1 MNEQKTSRVL
11 TFETL
16 WLISERELSAR
27 EIVFSKG
34 KNLLTGGNGTGKSR
48 VTKHCFWVLGC
59 EVHKR
64 VWGPWDASTAA
75 ALTFTYRGNSYTALR
90 SNDRFGLLD
99 DSGQFIVATGQ
110 YQRYQAVLCELL
122 GYELMLKRPKSEKF
136 SLAGVPYLAI
146 PSYLDQDGGWG
157 TTWNTFDRLGQF
169 ENWVQP
175 VFEMFIGLSTNAYL
189 VAKSKRQELTARIN
203 DIERELSHQ
212 RKAFDEVS
220 KVLSEEAPVLDPIH
234 FKSELRSL
242 ATSAGNIQQQQRD
255 LREKVTK
262 LATQVVR
269 LESDLAMCRAAQEET
284 VGDLVYLTELEPD
297 RALVCPTCGWEHENS
312 FHAKVQL
319 GTDAHALNELVG
331 DLTDRLKKA
340 REKYAELK
348 GRLALVEEQLVTFN
362 QQTEED
368 SSRVELKTLIA
379 AYSRKTVS
387 TALMTI
393 EGKADEKLKPL
404 QAEKDAQDVI
414 VKLVEDKNRRKEVK
428 KAYVDR
434 VNGFMNE
441 LQAPPEERVAAGKLG
456 QRPPTGGSEMPRSV
470 LAVHLA
476 MLHTNFEYSDTPIF
490 PLVVDTFQHSGQ
502 DKDNLPAMINAAYAL
517 AVPGQQT
524 IFAAE
529 TVPDTVNLDGVEV
542 QMFTEKRRFLQRNAY
557 GAIAP
562 MFARWIAHIDQQAQ
576 QELLAQD
583 PSKT

>member
-11 TFETL
+11 TFDKL

-27 EIVFSKG
+27 EILFSKG

-48 VTKHCFWVLGC
+48 VTKHCFWALGC

-75 ALTFTYRGNSYTALR
+75 ALTFTYRGSSYTAVR
-90 SNDRFGLLD
+90 SHDRFGLLD
-99 DSGQFIVATGQ
+99 GDGQFLIATGQ
-110 YQRYQAVLCELL
+110 YQRYQQVLCDLL
-122 GYELMLKRPKSEKF
+122 GYELTLKRPKSEKF
-136 SLAGVPYLAI
+136 GLAGVPYLAI

-157 TTWNTFDRLGQF
+157 TTWNNFDRLGQF
-169 ENWVQP
+169 ESWVQP

-189 VAKSKRQELTARIN
+189 VAKSKRQELTTRIN
-203 DIERELSHQ
+203 DIEKELAQQ

-220 KVLSEEAPVLDPIH
+220 KVLAAEAPVLDPMH
-234 FKSELRSL
+234 FKTELRSL
-242 ATSAGNIQQQQRD
+242 ATSAGNIQQEQRD
-255 LREKVTK
+255 LRSKVTK

-297 RALVCPTCGWEHENS
+297 QALVCPTCGWEHENS
-312 FHAKVQL
+312 FHAKVRL
-319 GTDAHALNELVG
+319 GTDAHALSELIG
-331 DLTDRLKKA
+331 DLTDRLVKA
-340 REKYAELK
+340 RSKYAELK
-348 GRLALVEEQLVTFN
+348 GKLSLVEERLASFN

-368 SSRVELKTLIA
+368 ASRVELKTLIA

-387 TALMTI
+387 TALSSL
-393 EGKADEKLKPL
+393 EDKAGKRLKPL
-404 QAEKDAQDVI
+404 QADWDAQNVI

-441 LQAPPEERVAAGKLG
+441 LKAPPEERVAAGKLG

-476 MLHTNFEYSDTPIF
+476 MLHTNYAFSDTPIF

-529 TVPDTVNLDGVEV
+529 TVPDAVNLDGVEV
-542 QMFTEKRRFLQRNAY
+542 QTFTEKRRFLQRNAY
-557 GAIAP
+557 GSIAP
-562 MFARWIAHIDQQAQ
+562 TFAAWLAYIDQQAQ
-576 QELLAQD
+576 QELLA
-583 PSKT
+583 PAASKE